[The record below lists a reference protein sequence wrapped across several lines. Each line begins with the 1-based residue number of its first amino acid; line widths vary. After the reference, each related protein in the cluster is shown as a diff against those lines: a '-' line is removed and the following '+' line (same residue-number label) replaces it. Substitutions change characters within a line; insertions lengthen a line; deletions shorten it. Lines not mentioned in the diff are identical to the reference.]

1 MDTASASSLITD
13 SAAGGSAWGGGV
25 RVYNGRLN
33 WGENGER
40 FTPILQKFKQLKKA
54 IIEAT
59 IDIDKETPWQEREPA
74 WLTEM
79 MDVQHRLKNNFFRR

>member
-1 MDTASASSLITD
+1 MSNLKDNVKCTISFD
-13 SAAGGSAWGGGV
+13 G
-25 RVYNGRLN
+25 NG
-33 WGENGER
+33 
-40 FTPILQKFKQLKKA
+40 TPQEKFKQLKKA